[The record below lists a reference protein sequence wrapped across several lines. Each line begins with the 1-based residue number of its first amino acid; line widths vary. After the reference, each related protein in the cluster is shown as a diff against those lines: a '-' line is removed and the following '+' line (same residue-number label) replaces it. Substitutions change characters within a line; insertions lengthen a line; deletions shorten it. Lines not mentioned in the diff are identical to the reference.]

1 MGVQI
6 QVRQEWNQLP
16 IQSHIFN
23 SKSTAIVVSIAIPL
37 LLSAITHIWNPI
49 GFPSFHV
56 DEGHY
61 MRRAMQVIDGL
72 GAQESKLTYDY
83 GYDHPYF
90 GQIFLAASLTLIN
103 FPDSLHPTVNL
114 HSIEMLYLVP
124 RILMGVIAVVD
135 TFLVYKIAETRY
147 NRKIAFISAT
157 LFAVM
162 PLSSILRGILLDSIE
177 LPFILLSILFAIYYA
192 KYESQNGASNN
203 NKKFLLVL
211 ISGIFLGLAIFT
223 KVPVFTLIPLLTLI
237 ILQSNK
243 KGMYWNANRGYR
255 LKTLALWFV
264 PVVLIPIIWPAYA
277 LSVGQFGDWLDG
289 VIYQAGRQ
297 GGRDLA
303 YSLVLVTQIDPFL
316 VVLGLSSVIYC
327 AIKKDYFVILWTVP
341 YLVFLYLI
349 GWVVYFHW
357 SILVPILCIG
367 SGILVEDLRKRY
379 VTHKFIGI
387 LPYAM
392 LSGIAIFGFFSI
404 VVLTATDLN
413 GSYNEVYLFVTE
425 ELKQNQV
432 KDNHQE
438 DGNEYDY
445 GTTLI
450 GSHRIRALFWIPKYV
465 FNYDVT
471 FRDTDLPNDNFTKPI
486 ETKKFLLVADGNLL
500 NRLTELK
507 QHQKYAHISQ
517 LYYNKSE
524 TIATFIDEES
534 SNKFN
539 LLNIRENHGF
549 GPFVEVKANY

>member
-1 MGVQI
+1 VP
-6 QVRQEWNQLP
+6 RKL
-16 IQSHIFN
+16 QSFGSN
-23 SKSTAIVVSIAIPL
+23 NKSFIVLLAIPL
-37 LLSAITHIWNPI
+37 VISAFTHIWNPI

-61 MRRAMQVIDGL
+61 MRRAMQVIEGL
-72 GAQESKLTYDY
+72 GPQESKETYDY
-83 GYDHPYF
+83 GYDHPFF
-90 GQIFLAASLTLIN
+90 GQIFLAASLSMVN
-103 FPDSLHPTVNL
+103 FPDSLNPTVNL

-124 RILMGVIAVVD
+124 RILMGILAVVD

-147 NRKIAFISAT
+147 NRKVAFISAT

-162 PLSSILRGILLDSIE
+162 PLSSILREILLDSIE
-177 LPFILLSILFAIYYA
+177 LPFILLSILFAVYYA
-192 KYESQNGASNN
+192 KYESQNGAYNN
-203 NKKFLLVL
+203 DKKFLLVL

-223 KVPVFTLIPLLTLI
+223 KVPVFILIPLLAFI

-243 KGMYWNANRGYR
+243 KGMFWNVSRGKG
-255 LKTLALWFV
+255 LKTLAIWFV
-264 PVVLIPIIWPAYA
+264 PVVLIPVIWPSYA
-277 LSVGQFGDWLDG
+277 LSVGQFGEWLDG
-289 VIYQAGRQ
+289 VIYQTGRQ

-303 YSLVLVTQIDPFL
+303 YSLVMVTQIDPFL
-316 VVLGLSSVIYC
+316 VVLGLAGVIYC
-327 AIKKDYFVILWTVP
+327 AIKRDYFVILWTVP
-341 YLVFLYLI
+341 YLIFLYLI

-367 SGILVEDLRKRY
+367 SGILIEDLRKRY
-379 VTHKFIGI
+379 IAHKFIGI

-404 VVLTATDLN
+404 ALLTATDLN
-413 GSYNEVYLFVTE
+413 ASYNEVYLFVTQ

-432 KDNHQE
+432 KDNHQN
-438 DGNEYDY
+438 DNYDY

-465 FNYDVT
+465 FNYNVT

-500 NRLTELK
+500 TRLTELI
-507 QHQKYAHISQ
+507 QHPKYAHISQ
-517 LYYNKSE
+517 LYYNNSE
-524 TIATFIDEES
+524 TIATFIDKEARD
-534 SNKFN
+534 KYN

-549 GPFVEVKANY
+549 GPFVEVKSNY

>member
-1 MGVQI
+1 
-6 QVRQEWNQLP
+6 L
-16 IQSHIFN
+16 QSFG
-23 SKSTAIVVSIAIPL
+23 SKNKSFIVLLAIPL
-37 LLSAITHIWNPI
+37 VISAFTHIWNPI

-72 GAQESKLTYDY
+72 GPQESKAIYEY
-83 GYDHPYF
+83 GYDHPFF
-90 GQIFLAASLTLIN
+90 GQIFLAASLSLVN
-103 FPDSLHPTVNL
+103 FPDSLNPTVNL

-124 RILMGVIAVVD
+124 RIIMGILAVVD

-147 NRKIAFISAT
+147 NRKVAFISAT

-162 PLSSILRGILLDSIE
+162 PLSRILRGILLDSIE
-177 LPFILLSILFAIYYA
+177 LPFILLSILFAVYYA
-192 KYESQNGASNN
+192 KHESQNGTNN
-203 NKKFLLVL
+203 NDKKFLLVL
-211 ISGIFLGLAIFT
+211 ISGIFLGLAMFT
-223 KVPVFTLIPLLTLI
+223 KVPVFTLIPLLAFI

-243 KGMYWNANRGYR
+243 KGRFWNVSRRNR

-264 PVVLIPIIWPAYA
+264 PVVLIPVIWPAYA

-289 VIYQAGRQ
+289 VLYQTGRQ

-316 VVLGLSSVIYC
+316 VVLGLASVIYC
-327 AIKKDYFVILWTVP
+327 ALKKDYFVILWTVP
-341 YLVFLYLI
+341 YLIFLYLI

-379 VTHKFIGI
+379 VAHKFIGI

-392 LSGIAIFGFFSI
+392 LSGIAIFGIFSI
-404 VVLTATDLN
+404 ALLTAQELN
-413 GSYNEVYLFVTE
+413 ASYNEVYLFVTQ

-432 KDNHQE
+432 KDNDQ
-438 DGNEYDY
+438 DDNYNY

-500 NRLTELK
+500 TRLTELK
-507 QHQKYAHISQ
+507 QHPKYAHISQ

-534 SNKFN
+534 IDKYN
-539 LLNIRENHGF
+539 LLNIRENHGL

>member
-1 MGVQI
+1 VP
-6 QVRQEWNQLP
+6 RKL
-16 IQSHIFN
+16 QSFGSN
-23 SKSTAIVVSIAIPL
+23 NKSFIVLLAIPL
-37 LLSAITHIWNPI
+37 VISAFTHIWNPI

-61 MRRAMQVIDGL
+61 MRRAMQVIEGL
-72 GAQESKLTYDY
+72 GPQESKETYDY
-83 GYDHPYF
+83 GYDHPFF
-90 GQIFLAASLTLIN
+90 GQIFLAASLSMVN
-103 FPDSLHPTVNL
+103 FPDSLNPTVNL

-124 RILMGVIAVVD
+124 RILMGILAVVD

-147 NRKIAFISAT
+147 NRKVAFISAT

-162 PLSSILRGILLDSIE
+162 PLSSILREILLDSIE
-177 LPFILLSILFAIYYA
+177 LPFILLSILFAVYYA
-192 KYESQNGASNN
+192 KYESQNGANN
-203 NKKFLLVL
+203 NDKKFLLVL

-223 KVPVFTLIPLLTLI
+223 KVPVFILIPLLAFI

-243 KGMYWNANRGYR
+243 KGMFWNVSRGKG
-255 LKTLALWFV
+255 LKTLAIWFV
-264 PVVLIPIIWPAYA
+264 PVVLIPVIWPSYA
-277 LSVGQFGDWLDG
+277 LSVGQFGEWLDG
-289 VIYQAGRQ
+289 VIYQTGRQ

-303 YSLVLVTQIDPFL
+303 YSLVMVTQIDPFL
-316 VVLGLSSVIYC
+316 VVLGLAGVIYC
-327 AIKKDYFVILWTVP
+327 AVKRDYFVILWTVP

-367 SGILVEDLRKRY
+367 SGILIEDLRKRY
-379 VTHKFIGI
+379 IAHKFIGI

-404 VVLTATDLN
+404 ALLTATDLN
-413 GSYNEVYLFVTE
+413 ASYNEVYLFVTQ

-432 KDNHQE
+432 KDNHQN
-438 DGNEYDY
+438 DNYDY

-465 FNYDVT
+465 FNYNVT

-500 NRLTELK
+500 TRLTELI
-507 QHQKYAHISQ
+507 QHPKYAHISQ
-517 LYYNKSE
+517 LYYNNSE
-524 TIATFIDEES
+524 TIATFIDKEARD
-534 SNKFN
+534 KYN

-549 GPFVEVKANY
+549 GPFVEVKSNY

>member
-1 MGVQI
+1 VP
-6 QVRQEWNQLP
+6 RKL
-16 IQSHIFN
+16 QSFS
-23 SKSTAIVVSIAIPL
+23 SKNKAFIMMLAIPL
-37 LLSAITHIWNPI
+37 VISAFTHIWNPI

-61 MRRAMQVIDGL
+61 MRRAMQVMDGL
-72 GAQESKLTYDY
+72 GPQESKETYDY

-90 GQIFLAASLTLIN
+90 GQIFLAASLSLVN

-114 HSIEMLYLVP
+114 NSIEMLYLVP
-124 RILMGVIAVVD
+124 RILMGIIAVVD

-162 PLSSILRGILLDSIE
+162 PLSGILRGILLDSIE
-177 LPFILLSILFAIYYA
+177 LPFILLSILFAVYFA

-223 KVPVFTLIPLLTLI
+223 KVPVFTLIPLLAFI

-243 KGMYWNANRGYR
+243 KGRFWNVNRGHR

-264 PVVLIPIIWPAYA
+264 PVVLIPMIWPAYA

-289 VIYQAGRQ
+289 VVYQAGRQ

-316 VVLGLSSVIYC
+316 VVLGLASVIYC

-367 SGILVEDLRKRY
+367 LGILVENLRKRF
-379 VTHKFIGI
+379 VAHKFIGI

-404 VVLTATDLN
+404 SLLTATDLN
-413 GSYNEVYLFVTE
+413 ASYNEVYLFVTQ

-432 KDNHQE
+432 NDNHQN
-438 DGNEYDY
+438 DNNDY

-471 FRDTDLPNDNFTKPI
+471 FRDADLPNDNFTKPI
-486 ETKKFLLVADGNLL
+486 ETKRFLLVADGNLL

-524 TIATFIDEES
+524 TIATFIDEA
-534 SNKFN
+534 SNNKYN
-539 LLNIRENHGF
+539 LLKIRENHGL
-549 GPFVEVKANY
+549 GPFIEVKANY

>member
-1 MGVQI
+1 V
-6 QVRQEWNQLP
+6 LL
-16 IQSHIFN
+16 
-23 SKSTAIVVSIAIPL
+23 AIPL
-37 LLSAITHIWNPI
+37 VISAFTHIWNPI

-61 MRRAMQVIDGL
+61 MRRAMQVIEGL
-72 GAQESKLTYDY
+72 GPQESKETYDY
-83 GYDHPYF
+83 GYDHPFF
-90 GQIFLAASLTLIN
+90 GQIFLAASLSMVN
-103 FPDSLHPTVNL
+103 FPDSLNPTVNL

-124 RILMGVIAVVD
+124 RILMGILAVVD

-147 NRKIAFISAT
+147 NRKVAFISAT

-162 PLSSILRGILLDSIE
+162 PLSSILREILLDSIE
-177 LPFILLSILFAIYYA
+177 LPFILLSILFAVYYA
-192 KYESQNGASNN
+192 KYESQNGAYNN
-203 NKKFLLVL
+203 DKKFLLVL

-223 KVPVFTLIPLLTLI
+223 KVPVFILIPLLAFI

-243 KGMYWNANRGYR
+243 KGMFWNVSRGKG
-255 LKTLALWFV
+255 LKTLAIWFV
-264 PVVLIPIIWPAYA
+264 PVVLIPVIWPAYA
-277 LSVGQFGDWLDG
+277 LSVGQFGEWLDG
-289 VIYQAGRQ
+289 VIYQTGRQ

-303 YSLVLVTQIDPFL
+303 YSLVMVTQIDPFL
-316 VVLGLSSVIYC
+316 VVLGLAGVIYC
-327 AIKKDYFVILWTVP
+327 AVKRDYFVILWTVP

-367 SGILVEDLRKRY
+367 SGILIEDLRKRY
-379 VTHKFIGI
+379 IAHKFIGI

-404 VVLTATDLN
+404 ALLTATDLN
-413 GSYNEVYLFVTE
+413 ASYNEVYLFVTQ

-432 KDNHQE
+432 KDNHQN
-438 DGNEYDY
+438 DNYDY

-465 FNYDVT
+465 FNYNVT

-500 NRLTELK
+500 TRLTELI
-507 QHQKYAHISQ
+507 QHPKYAHISQ
-517 LYYNKSE
+517 LYYNNSE
-524 TIATFIDEES
+524 TIATFIDKEARD
-534 SNKFN
+534 KYN

-549 GPFVEVKANY
+549 GPFVEVKSNY